1 MKIMSND
8 AVTKQDLSDI
18 DTKQTRQIKQLRYSV
33 GGAVILNVI
42 TLALLV
48 ANLPS
53 L

>member
-1 MKIMSND
+1 MYSNES
-8 AVTKQDLSDI
+8 VTKQELSDV
-18 DTKQTRQIKQLRYSV
+18 DAKQTRQIKQLRYSV
-33 GGAVILNVI
+33 VGAVILNVI